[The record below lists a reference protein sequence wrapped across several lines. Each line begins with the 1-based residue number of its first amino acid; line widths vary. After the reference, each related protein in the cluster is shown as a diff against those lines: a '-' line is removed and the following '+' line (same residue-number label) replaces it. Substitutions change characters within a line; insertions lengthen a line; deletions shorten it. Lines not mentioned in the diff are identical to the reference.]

1 MAPAVVLFFIELTK
15 ERRYGTMTH
24 DYGCT
29 GCMARHRHQEFILFL
44 KRMEG
49 EALVGLSPH

>member
-1 MAPAVVLFFIELTK
+1 MAPAVVLLFIELTK

-24 DYGCT
+24 DYRRNNCV
-29 GCMARHRHQEFILFL
+29 ARHRHQEFILFV

-49 EALVGLSPH
+49 EALVGLSLH